1 MLPAG
6 VARSSPSGIQG
17 WCLPAAI
24 VLGASDFW
32 YCGFFR
38 PLLLHMGSWP
48 MVLIQW
54 VCLAIR
60 LYQHGDGWNLVW
72 PTSLAAPILRRLPAP
87 SDCVDSILATSA
99 QPRHDATWLRDP
111 TPGKLLLGSV
121 SRELQ
126 SPSKPA
132 TISLHE
138 RDSASRHSVGCLQ
151 PVGPS
156 QSDAK
161 RALRILVAGNR
172 SSSPSLARL
181 TFTPWT
187 KDDSGRLGQAPLSPG
202 HCVRPGGGVSVLGV
216 RFSSAWCCA
225 PSENY
230 TTLHHLCATTS
241 LGNNASHGL
250 LRQACG
256 LMPHAVRSLCW
267 PLCSTI

>member
-126 SPSKPA
+126 
-132 TISLHE
+132 
-138 RDSASRHSVGCLQ
+138 
-151 PVGPS
+151 
-156 QSDAK
+156 
-161 RALRILVAGNR
+161 ALRSQPLSVCTRGTQPAGTPLVVYSLSDLPKATPSVHCAYWSLGNR

-187 KDDSGRLGQAPLSPG
+187 KDDSGRFGQAPLSPG